1 MKDKLKKKLKK
12 IVPFILIAVL
22 SCTAV
27 LFSYDKGNEVQA
39 AVVVDDIMV
48 VTTILA
54 LCGVTFLG
62 TEELWGDGNGWYPG
76 IDAGQDID
84 EWIDDFNKPWSEEWD
99 EKTREYA
106 LEHGLIDEN
115 GNYTGGG

>member
-12 IVPFILIAVL
+12 VVPFILIAVL

-54 LCGVTFLG
+54 LCGVSLACCYWVVLFVFYSASL
-62 TEELWGDGNGWYPG
+62 DSCY
-76 IDAGQDID
+76 
-84 EWIDDFNKPWSEEWD
+84 
-99 EKTREYA
+99 
-106 LEHGLIDEN
+106 
-115 GNYTGGG
+115 